1 MVVETV
7 VAGFVVVAGVVIG
20 EVVTGESDVVGEF
33 VVGEFVVGGGGVK
46 SDETGPGLQ
55 TSATVPRPIHSL
67 PVVTLKNPSS
77 PQVSPQEF
85 FIL

>member
-1 MVVETV
+1 LVASVVVETV
-7 VAGFVVVAGVVIG
+7 VAGFVVVGVG

-33 VVGEFVVGGGGVK
+33 VVGGGVK
-46 SDETGPGLQ
+46 SDETGPGLH

>member
-1 MVVETV
+1 VAFVVVETV
-7 VAGFVVVAGVVIG
+7 VAGFVVVVGIG
-20 EVVTGESDVVGEF
+20 EVVTGESDVVGE
-33 VVGEFVVGGGGVK
+33 VVVGGGVK
-46 SDETGPGLQ
+46 SDETGPGLH